1 MRLQDIVNEDDQQLN
16 EFLPA
21 LAAGA
26 AGIARVG
33 SAVGGALA
41 KGAQAVGG
49 AVSKGAQAVG
59 GAVSKV
65 GTGALKT
72 AAEIAATMPATSNDP
87 KIQSAMM
94 AQQQK
99 QTQEQ
104 RKAIQDQITAVTKQ
118 LTDLRRQLSQTQ

>member
-41 KGAQAVGG
+41 KGDQAVGG
-49 AVSKGAQAVG
+49 AVSKA
-59 GAVSKV
+59 
-65 GTGALKT
+65 GTGALQT
-72 AAEIAATMPATSNDP
+72 AAGMAAAMPATSNDP
-87 KIQSAMM
+87 KIQSAML

-118 LTDLRRQLSQTQ
+118 LTDLRRQLTQL

>member
-1 MRLQDIVNEDDQQLN
+1 MRLQDIVNENDKQLN

-26 AGIARVG
+26 ARIG
-33 SAVGGALA
+33 STVGGALA
-41 KGAQAVGG
+41 
-49 AVSKGAQAVG
+49 KGAQAVG

-87 KIQSAMM
+87 KIQSAML

-118 LTDLRRQLSQTQ
+118 LTDLRRQLTQLQ

>member
-26 AGIARVG
+26 AGIARAG

-41 KGAQAVGG
+41 
-49 AVSKGAQAVG
+49 KGAQAVG

-87 KIQSAMM
+87 KIQSAML

-118 LTDLRRQLSQTQ
+118 LTDLRRQLSQL

>member
-26 AGIARVG
+26 ARIG
-33 SAVGGALA
+33 STVGGALA
-41 KGAQAVGG
+41 KGAQTVGTAIG
-49 AVSKGAQAVG
+49 KGAMQAAIG
-59 GAVSKV
+59 SASS
-65 GTGALKT
+65 
-72 AAEIAATMPATSNDP
+72 MPATSNDP
-87 KIQSAMM
+87 KIQSAML

-118 LTDLRRQLSQTQ
+118 LTDLRRQLTQL